1 MRPGPPARWPAL
13 LPALALAV
21 CLPACRTTAPAT
33 SPSTSGTL
41 GTLGSLTK
49 EFPGASASVSAV
61 RDSVYLAVDRRGA
74 PPKGYGL
81 YSVLLARTAD
91 RNTLQL
97 LAELFKST
105 PGAADAALPRENLN
119 LITLPAKNAAE
130 AARLLTAA
138 RNQPA
143 ETAGAFMQKHYDHGQ
158 AALLMASVCQP
169 ARGAA
174 AMKACGS
181 QAPEGPLLVSTLR
194 PLDGSV
200 VPEQPLLIVN
210 LSTTPPEALREVL
223 AAYRRQIQR
232 ADFADRAELDGWRLL
247 ALNHVLDAARLLPGI
262 SKAYA
267 AGR

>member
-1 MRPGPPARWPAL
+1 MRPLLAAGTLSVALGLTACFTPAP
-13 LPALALAV
+13 
-21 CLPACRTTAPAT
+21 TAPRPPVDDRT
-33 SPSTSGTL
+33 KDFSGAV
-41 GTLGSLTK
+41 S
-49 EFPGASASVSAV
+49 GAIAV

-91 RNTLQL
+91 RNTLQVL
-97 LAELFKST
+97 SELFKT
-105 PGAADAALPRENLN
+105 TGGAGEAALARENLN
-119 LITLPAKNAAE
+119 LITLPAKNATE
-130 AARLLTAA
+130 AARLLAAA
-138 RNQPA
+138 RSQPG
-143 ETAGAFMQKHYDHGQ
+143 ETAGAFLQKHYDHGQ
-158 AALLMASVCQP
+158 AALLMAGVCQP

-174 AMKACGS
+174 VMRACGGPS
-181 QAPEGPLLVSTLR
+181 PEGPLLVSSVR

-200 VPEQPLLIVN
+200 AAGEPLLIVN

-232 ADFADRAELDGWRLL
+232 ADFSDRTELDSWRLL